1 MDNQIRQIF
10 AKTFNLNISDIK
22 DDMVPDDIALW
33 DSLGHLNLISS
44 LEENFKI
51 ELEFEEMFEIVS
63 FKSIIDIIDRKL
75 NGK

>member
-63 FKSIIDIIDRKL
+63 FQSIIDIIDRKL